1 MIVGAGLL
9 VFVRDV
15 GFWRLQKRSICQQ
28 NEIMDSL
35 EKKEYVAMNTAVD
48 QSYRGR
54 RLGAGRVM
62 VLKSWFGHDHC
73 DAP

>member
-1 MIVGAGLL
+1 
-9 VFVRDV
+9 
-15 GFWRLQKRSICQQ
+15 
-28 NEIMDSL
+28 MDPL

-62 VLKSWFGHDHC
+62 ALKSWFGYDHC
-73 DAP
+73 DAPMMMSNRYKRVLRQLDIMNGQCGGRNG